1 MKKILLIDDSM
12 IQQRMMYIMLK
23 DEYEVITA
31 ESGIE
36 GIQQAKLRQPDL
48 ILLDYDMPMMDG
60 KETFAKLLANEE
72 TKDIPVIFL
81 TGVIDKKQVAEVLML
96 RPKGYL
102 VKPVEKGR
110 LIETIES
117 TLQEVANL

>member
-12 IQQRMMYIMLK
+12 IQQRMLHIMLK
-23 DEYEVITA
+23 DKYEVLTA

-48 ILLDYDMPMMDG
+48 ILLDYDMPIMNG
-60 KETFAKLLANEE
+60 KETFLKLQQNDE

-102 VKPVEKGR
+102 VKPVEKER

-117 TLQEVANL
+117 TLWEET

>member
-12 IQQRMMYIMLK
+12 IQQRMLHIMLK
-23 DEYEVITA
+23 DKYEVLTA

-48 ILLDYDMPMMDG
+48 ILLDYDMPIMDG
-60 KETFAKLLANEE
+60 KETFLKLQQNDE

-102 VKPVEKGR
+102 VKPVEKER

-117 TLQEVANL
+117 TLWEET

>member
-12 IQQRMMYIMLK
+12 IQQRMLHIMLK
-23 DEYEVITA
+23 DKYEVLTA

-48 ILLDYDMPMMDG
+48 ILLDYDMPIMDG
-60 KETFAKLLANEE
+60 KETFLKLQQNDE

-102 VKPVEKGR
+102 VKPVEKER
-110 LIETIES
+110 LIESIES
-117 TLQEVANL
+117 AI